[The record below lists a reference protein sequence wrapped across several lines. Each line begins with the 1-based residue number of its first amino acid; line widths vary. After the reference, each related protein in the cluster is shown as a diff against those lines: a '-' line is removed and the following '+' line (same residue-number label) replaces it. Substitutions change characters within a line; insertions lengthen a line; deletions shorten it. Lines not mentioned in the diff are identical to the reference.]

1 MTQVLDKLSDKTHSQ
16 GSTQSESSQMTQLKA
31 KLAEKIQLHRPRT
44 AKLTKEYA
52 DVVIDKVDI
61 GQCMGG
67 ARDIRCLVTDISY
80 LDPQEGIRFRGKTIP
95 ETFAALPKA
104 PGSVYPTVESFWYFL
119 LTGDVP
125 TQAQVDEVVAQWK
138 TRQEVPKYVFDVIR
152 ALPRD
157 SHPMVMIST
166 GILALQKDSKFAA
179 HYNSG
184 KFNKMNAWESLYE
197 DASDLVARIPVIA
210 AFIYNLKYR
219 GDKQA
224 AIDPKLDMGA
234 NFAHM
239 IGQSEEYKDVARMY
253 FILHSDHESGN
264 VSAHTTHLVHSA
276 LSDPYYAYSAGL
288 NGLAGPL
295 HGLANQEVLSWTMKF
310 QEKYCKGVEPTKELI
325 TKALWDT
332 LNSGQAIPG
341 YGHAV
346 LRKTDP
352 RYMSQR
358 EFCLRTPG
366 LKDDPLFKLV
376 SMIFEVAPGVLG
388 EHGHTKNP
396 WPNVDAQSG
405 VIQWYYGLKN
415 WDFYTVLF
423 GVGRALGCMANITWD
438 RALGYALERPKSVT
452 TDMLEKW
459 AAEGGRK

>member
-1 MTQVLDKLSDKTHSQ
+1 MAESTLKT
-16 GSTQSESSQMTQLKA
+16 TLK
-31 KLAEKIQLHRPRT
+31 KKIEEFRPRT
-44 AKLTKEYA
+44 TKLTKELGKI
-52 DVVIDKVDI
+52 VIDKVTID
-61 GQCMGG
+61 QCIGG
-67 ARDIRCLVTDISY
+67 ARDIRSLVTDISY
-80 LDPQEGIRFRGKTIP
+80 LDPQEGIRFREKTIP

-104 PGSVYPTVESFWYFL
+104 KGSKYPTVESFWYFL

-125 TQAQVDEVVAQWK
+125 TQAQVDEVVAEWK
-138 TRQEVPKYVFDVIR
+138 KRQVVPSYVWDSIR

-157 SHPMVMIST
+157 SHPMVMLSVAM
-166 GILALQKDSKFAA
+166 LAMQRDSKFAA
-179 HYNSG
+179 FYNSG
-184 KFNKMNAWESLYE
+184 KFNKMTAWESVYE
-197 DASDLVARIPVIA
+197 DASDIVARIPIVA
-210 AFIYNLKYR
+210 AFIYNLKYKS
-219 GDKQA
+219 DFQ
-224 AIDPKLDMGA
+224 IPVDPTLDCGA
-234 NFAHM
+234 NFAKM
-239 IGQSEEYKDVARMY
+239 IGKPAPYDDVARMY

-295 HGLANQEVLSWTMKF
+295 HGLANQEVLSWIMEF
-310 QEKYCKGVEPTKELI
+310 QKKLNGAEPTKENV

-332 LNSGQAIPG
+332 LNAGQVVPG

-352 RYMSQR
+352 RYQAQR
-358 EFCLRTPG
+358 EFCLATPG

-376 SMIFEVAPGVLG
+376 AMIFETAPTVLT
-388 EHGHTKNP
+388 EHGKTKNP

-405 VIQWYYGLKN
+405 VIQWYYDVKE

-438 RALGYALERPKSVT
+438 RGLGYAIERPKSVT
-452 TDMLEKW
+452 TKMLEKC
-459 AAEGGRK
+459 AAEGGRKLD

>member
-1 MTQVLDKLSDKTHSQ
+1 MATLKEVLAQ
-16 GSTQSESSQMTQLKA
+16 
-31 KLAEKIQLHRPRT
+31 KIADHRPRT
-44 AKLTKEYA
+44 TKLVKEFGQ
-52 DVVIDKVDI
+52 VVIDQVTID
-61 GQCMGG
+61 QCIGG
-67 ARDIRCLVTDISY
+67 ARNIRSLVTDISY

-95 ETFAALPKA
+95 ETFEALPKA
-104 PGSVYPTVESFWYFL
+104 KGSKYPTVESFWYFL

-125 TQAQVDEVVAQWK
+125 TQAQVDAVVAEWK
-138 TRQEVPKYVFDVIR
+138 VRQVVPSYVWDAIR

-157 SHPMVMIST
+157 SHPMVMLSV

-179 HYNSG
+179 FYSSG
-184 KFNKMNAWESLYE
+184 KFNKMTAWESVYE
-197 DASDLVARIPVIA
+197 DACDLVARIPIIA

-219 GDKQA
+219 SDFQTP
-224 AIDPKLDMGA
+224 IDPTLDMGA

-239 IGQSEEYKDVARMY
+239 IGQSEQYKDVARMY

-276 LSDPYYAYSAGL
+276 LSDPYYSYSAGL

-295 HGLANQEVLSWTMKF
+295 HGLANQEVLDWTLKF
-310 QEKYCKGVEPTKELI
+310 QEKYCKDVEPTKELV

-332 LNSGQAIPG
+332 LNSGQVVPG

-358 EFCLRTPG
+358 EFCLSTPG
-366 LKDDPLFKLV
+366 LKDDKLFKLV
-376 SMIFEVAPGVLG
+376 AMIFETAPGVLT
-388 EHGHTKNP
+388 EHGKAKNP

-405 VIQWYYGLKN
+405 VIQWYYGLRE

-438 RALGYALERPKSVT
+438 RGLGYAIERPKSVT
-452 TDMLEKW
+452 TAMLEKW
-459 AAEGGRK
+459 AAEGGRKS